1 MLLGLEHL
9 EECLVPVPVGQ
20 AGQDRQ
26 GVHPV
31 VGFTRILRVPVAGS
45 RPGDAVDGLAQGQ
58 HLRPV
63 PGAFALK
70 SDRIGHV
77 GDGL

>member
-9 EECLVPVPVGQ
+9 EERIVLVPVHK

-26 GVHPV
+26 GIHPI
-31 VGFTRILRVPVAGS
+31 VGLARVFRMPVAGS
-45 RPGDAVDGLAQGQ
+45 RPGDAVDGLAQGE

-63 PGAFALK
+63 SGALRLI
-70 SDRIGHV
+70 SECIGHI
-77 GDGL
+77 